1 MYRYTAQ
8 RLLTGLLTAF
18 LVSLIIFAISRI
30 ASGDLAM
37 YVALQCLGGV
47 PCMTEE
53 VRLAIREDLGLNR
66 PIPFQYLS
74 WIGGWATGNWGES
87 ILSSERIWGL
97 FTAKLPTTLQ
107 LVVMA
112 QGIAALIGI
121 PAGIIMAMR
130 RTSRMDYLGRTI
142 SRLWLAL
149 PIFWTATLLLV
160 CGMYFFEWSPRI
172 GYIPILDD
180 PRGNLIMFIWP
191 ALILGISTSVAAAL
205 MMRSSVLDVLR
216 QDYVQVVSDSGA
228 GRFAVVS
235 LNTLR
240 MTLVPAAII
249 LGLTFPAIV
258 GGTLIVERIFFIEG
272 SGHMLVEAF
281 NQRDYPIIESLVLF
295 FAVWVIA
302 VNTLV
307 DLACGWLTP
316 GVRSNGK
323 TPREEWNHLA
333 NPVRLV

>member
-130 RTSRMDYLGRTI
+130 RNSRMDYLGRTI

-191 ALILGISTSVAAAL
+191 ALILGISTSVAVAL
-205 MMRSSVLDVLR
+205 MMRSSTLDALR
-216 QDYVQVVSDSGA
+216 QDYVEAITV
-228 GRFAVVS
+228 AVPGHSADVF
-235 LNTLR
+235 LHTLR
-240 MTLVPAAII
+240 I
-249 LGLTFPAIV
+249 
-258 GGTLIVERIFFIEG
+258 
-272 SGHMLVEAF
+272 
-281 NQRDYPIIESLVLF
+281 
-295 FAVWVIA
+295 
-302 VNTLV
+302 
-307 DLACGWLTP
+307 
-316 GVRSNGK
+316 
-323 TPREEWNHLA
+323 
-333 NPVRLV
+333 RLCQQ